1 MLPNCWRSKGTFAG
15 NDYCS
20 DRIVCDPRAVHH
32 RNVIVGIVGGDQTSL
47 LPRIDGSNCQIA
59 WTAGDQSELLPPMIE
74 CFDRLRPKRTMAGTQ
89 KIKCSAWL
97 GPRRT
102 RRTMANREA
111 QDSGLSTH
119 LHGRKRPKERQ
130 MRLRLQT
137 FWNTAMLTTMLTR
150 SRQN

>member
-32 RNVIVGIVGGDQTSL
+32 RSLIVGIVGGDQTSV
-47 LPRIDGSNCQIA
+47 LPRIDGSNCRIA
-59 WTAGDQSELLPPMIE
+59 WTAGDQNELLPPRIE
-74 CFDRLRPKRTMAGTQ
+74 CFDRLRPKRTMAAGTQ
-89 KIKCSAWL
+89 KNKCSAWL

-102 RRTMANREA
+102 MASRDA
-111 QDSGLSTH
+111 QDSWHSTH
-119 LHGRKRPKERQ
+119 LHERKRPKERQ
-130 MRLRLQT
+130 RRLRLQT